1 MDGFNPY
8 ELLGIEEDAAFE
20 EVTAVRDRLLKAAAD
35 DPVEL
40 ERIEA
45 AYDAI
50 LRDRLRARIEGKI
63 AVPDR
68 IRYAERSLN
77 DLIGESTTE
86 LKPLPAPSWLANLWE
101 RPRGGDILIT
111 LLVYGGLGLVGYLVP
126 ANISLSLSL
135 GLIAGFYLLHR
146 KENRVGRTLMWLAIA
161 LVVGIAVGHGLTQ
174 VGGVLQVNLLVAI
187 LLCLWLVTTFCR

>member
-1 MDGFNPY
+1 MEGFNPY
-8 ELLGIEEDAAFE
+8 ELLGIDEDAAFE
-20 EVTAVRDRLLKAAAD
+20 EVTAVRDRLMQAAAD

-77 DLIGESTTE
+77 DLLGEPTTDFQ
-86 LKPLPAPSWLANLWE
+86 PLPTPSWLASFWE
-101 RPRGGDILIT
+101 RPRWGDVLT
-111 LLVYGGLGLVGYLVP
+111 TVLVYGGLGVVGYLVP

-146 KENRVGRTLMWLAIA
+146 KENRFGRTLLWLGVA
-161 LVVGIAVGHGLTQ
+161 LGVGIAVGYSLTQ
-174 VGGVLQVNLLVAI
+174 VGGALQTNLLVAI
-187 LLCLWLVTTFCR
+187 LFCLWLVTTFCR